1 MRRQVDVDEKAVR
14 GNMLRMIA
22 INERYPEIT
31 IVPAHDQRVFADLPR
46 LPAEM
51 PQASRDR

>member
-1 MRRQVDVDEKAVR
+1 
-14 GNMLRMIA
+14 MIA
-22 INERYPEIT
+22 IHERYPEIT
-31 IVPAHDQRVFADLPR
+31 IVPAHDQRVFAEIPR